1 MIMEGIA
8 HAPPLATKLQPET
21 NTAVALE
28 GSVLGEPAATGT
40 YHPAA
45 MAISAPLFAALTPR
59 RGRFEQLAVSRQ
71 RDILTLRRSP

>member
-8 HAPPLATKLQPET
+8 HALPLATMLQPEA
-21 NTAVALE
+21 NTAALE
-28 GSVLGEPAATGT
+28 GSVLAEPAATGT